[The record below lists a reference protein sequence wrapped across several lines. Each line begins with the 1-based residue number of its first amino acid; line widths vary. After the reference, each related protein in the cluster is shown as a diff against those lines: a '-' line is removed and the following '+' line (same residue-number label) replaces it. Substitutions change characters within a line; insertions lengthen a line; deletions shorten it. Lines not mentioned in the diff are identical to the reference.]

1 MRSDLFL
8 RVDLPRDP
16 IQSTII
22 VSRLLEKLKLA
33 RQLLESSAIIDG
45 DKDSDDDDDD
55 DDEGDDDDEE
65 GNLEASVDEGELF
78 FKPDC
83 RLLLPRISVRIHLQ
97 TIIIVIMMTRFQTRP
112 MLIDANNDISF
123 LLVGFSIISSLIE
136 MKTVREL
143 Y

>member
-33 RQLLESSAIIDG
+33 RQLLESSAIIDV
-45 DKDSDDDDDD
+45 DKDSDDD

>member
-8 RVDLPRDP
+8 RVDLPRNP

-45 DKDSDDDDDD
+45 DKDSDDDD
-55 DDEGDDDDEE
+55 EGGDDDEE

-123 LLVGFSIISSLIE
+123 LLVSFSIISSLIE
-136 MKTVREL
+136 MKTAREI

>member
-45 DKDSDDDDDD
+45 DKDSDDDDD

-112 MLIDANNDISF
+112 CKLMPTMISAF
-123 LLVGFSIISSLIE
+123 SVLAFPSYLL
-136 MKTVREL
+136 
-143 Y
+143 

>member
-1 MRSDLFL
+1 MRSDLFV

-33 RQLLESSAIIDG
+33 RQLLESSAIIDV
-45 DKDSDDDDDD
+45 DKDSDD
-55 DDEGDDDDEE
+55 DDDDEE

-83 RLLLPRISVRIHLQ
+83 RLLLPRISVRIHLH
-97 TIIIVIMMTRFQTRP
+97 TIIAVIMMIRFQTRP
-112 MLIDANNDISF
+112 CKLMPIMIMISF
-123 LLVGFSIISSLIE
+123 LRVGFSIISSLIE

>member
-33 RQLLESSAIIDG
+33 RQLLESSAIIG
-45 DKDSDDDDDD
+45 VDKDSDDD

-112 MLIDANNDISF
+112 MLIDANNDIS
-123 LLVGFSIISSLIE
+123 LLSITAFSLLAFPSYL
-136 MKTVREL
+136 L
-143 Y
+143 